1 MFEMSDEEFANLAAP
16 PAVTEPENEEV
27 EQENENEE
35 PDHQE
40 ESEQETTDEQDQEV
54 PEDSEDGEDE
64 SEVQDAFS
72 GSENQEVET
81 EEQDSVEST
90 ENKQTS
96 NETVDYKALY
106 EEVIAPFKANGKMI
120 EVKTP
125 EEAKQLM
132 QMGANYTRKMQDI
145 APYRKQLLM
154 LENAGIT
161 NEEQLG
167 YLIDLNN
174 KNPQAIQKLV
184 KDSGIDPLD
193 IDVEGEAAYQ
203 VGNHH
208 VVTDQEVAFRT
219 VLDEVRTTDS
229 GQEAIQV
236 INSWD
241 QASKQMLW
249 DNPDAISLIHQQMDN
264 GIFAQIAGEI
274 ERQRVLGNIPVTTPF
289 LQAYTQVGD
298 MLRDAGQLQP
308 RPQVTQ
314 PLGTKVAAPKRKV
327 ANSDQASAAAQ
338 SRSTTKKAKQLINPL
353 AMSDED
359 FLKQMAD
366 RL

>member
-1 MFEMSDEEFANLAAP
+1 MFDMSDEEFANLAAP
-16 PAVTEPENEEV
+16 SAIAETEEEKAK
-27 EQENENEE
+27 QENDIEE
-35 PDHQE
+35 PGHQE
-40 ESEQETTDEQDQEV
+40 ESEQETTDVQGQEV

-64 SEVQDAFS
+64 SEVQYAFS
-72 GSENQEVET
+72 GSKNQEVET

-90 ENKQTS
+90 KNKQTS
-96 NETVDYKALY
+96 NESVDYKALY

-120 EVKTP
+120 QVQTP

-161 NEEQLG
+161 DENQLAF
-167 YLIDLNN
+167 LIDLSN

-208 VVTDQEVAFRT
+208 IVTDQEVAFRT
-219 VLDEVRTTDS
+219 VLDEVCTTES

-264 GIFAQIAGEI
+264 GIFAQIVGEI

-289 LQAYTQVGD
+289 LQVYTQVGD
-298 MLRDAGQLQP
+298 MLRDAGQLKP
-308 RPQVTQ
+308 RPQITQ